1 MNKTLSTVLILIT
14 GFIGGLLGPILL
26 GDTGS
31 QYDMSIDAAAASDT
45 QELRNEIAGL
55 TSANDSLRSS
65 FDLQATRLGQ
75 LEDKINSLPLP
86 PAGGPEGLAFAD
98 MPTGQAFEGQINAVI
113 EQRENQQS
121 MERDQARAER
131 RAEANARRVERMAE
145 ELGLSPQQTDQ
156 FATIVDDAATER
168 SEYFSEIRENG
179 WENID
184 RDEMRSTMET
194 MREDEYSA
202 LEGVLTP
209 EQLTQYQ
216 ESNSNSGW
224 GGGGRGGNNGG
235 GGGRGGNT
243 GGGRGNDF

>member
-75 LEDKINSLPLP
+75 LEDKVNSLPVP
-86 PAGGPEGLAFAD
+86 PEGGPDGLAFAD

-121 MERDQARAER
+121 MERDQDRAER
-131 RAEANARRVERMAE
+131 RAEANDRRVERMAE
-145 ELGLSPQQTDQ
+145 ELGLNSSQTEQ
-156 FATIVDDAATER
+156 FAKITGEA
-168 SEYFSEIRENG
+168 SEKRNAFFSDMRENG
-179 WENID
+179 WGSVD
-184 RDEMRSTMET
+184 RDEIRSQMET
-194 MREDEYSA
+194 MRDEESSQ

-209 EQLTQYQ
+209 EQMTQYQ
-216 ESNSNSGW
+216 ESNS
-224 GGGGRGGNNGG
+224 RGMFGNTGGG

>member
-1 MNKTLSTVLILIT
+1 MNNNTLSTVFVLIAV
-14 GFIGGLLGPILL
+14 FGGLLGFLFLGGTNSQGETSSDADADNGTDTEQALL
-26 GDTGS
+26 RDDIKVLQS
-31 QYDMSIDAAAASDT
+31 
-45 QELRNEIAGL
+45 E
-55 TSANDSLRSS
+55 NDSLRIA
-65 FDLQATRLGQ
+65 FELQATRLGQ
-75 LEDKINSLPLP
+75 LEDKVNSLPLP

-131 RAEANARRVERMAE
+131 RAEANERRVERMAE

-156 FATIVDDAATER
+156 FATIVGDAATER

-216 ESNSNSGW
+216 ESNSGWGGGRGGNS
-224 GGGGRGGNNGG
+224 GGGGRGGNS
-235 GGGRGGNT
+235 
-243 GGGRGNDF
+243 GRGNDF

>member
-55 TSANDSLRSS
+55 MSANDSLRSS

-75 LEDKINSLPLP
+75 LENKVNSLPVP
-86 PAGGPEGLAFAD
+86 PPGGPDGLAFAD

-113 EQRENQQS
+113 EQRENQQN
-121 MERDQARAER
+121 MERDQDRAER
-131 RAEANARRVERMAE
+131 RAEANDRRVERMAK
-145 ELGLSPQQTDQ
+145 ELGLSPQQTEQ
-156 FATIVDDAATER
+156 FATIVGDAATDR
-168 SEYFSEIRENG
+168 SDYFSEIRENG

-194 MREDEYSA
+194 MRDDEYSS

-216 ESNSNSGW
+216 ESNSGWQQIRGGNSG
-224 GGGGRGGNNGG
+224 GSGRGGNSGG
-235 GGGRGGNT
+235 S
-243 GGGRGNDF
+243 GRGNDF

>member
-235 GGGRGGNT
+235 GRGGST

>member
-14 GFIGGLLGPILL
+14 GFIGGLLGPVLL
-26 GDTGS
+26 GDTSS

-55 TSANDSLRSS
+55 MSANDSLRSS

-75 LEDKINSLPLP
+75 LEDKINNLPSLP
-86 PAGGPEGLAFAD
+86 AGAPDGLAFAD

-113 EQRENQQS
+113 EQRENRQS

-131 RAEANARRVERMAE
+131 RAEANERRVERMAK

-156 FATIVDDAATER
+156 FAIIVGDAATER
-168 SEYFSEIRENG
+168 SAYFSEIRENG

-224 GGGGRGGNNGG
+224 GGGRSS
-235 GGGRGGNT
+235 GRGGNT

>member
-45 QELRNEIAGL
+45 QELSNEIAGL

-156 FATIVDDAATER
+156 FATIVNDAATER

-224 GGGGRGGNNGG
+224 GGGGRCGNNGG
-235 GGGRGGNT
+235 GRGGST

>member
-31 QYDMSIDAAAASDT
+31 QYDMSIDAAAANDT

-65 FDLQATRLGQ
+65 FELQATRLSQ
-75 LEDKINSLPLP
+75 LEGKVNSLPVP
-86 PAGGPEGLAFAD
+86 PPGGPDGLAFAD

-113 EQRENQQS
+113 EQRENQQN
-121 MERDQARAER
+121 MERDQDRAER
-131 RAEANARRVERMAE
+131 RAEANDRRVERMAE
-145 ELGLSPQQTDQ
+145 ELGLNSSQTEQ
-156 FATIVDDAATER
+156 FAKITGEA
-168 SEYFSEIRENG
+168 SEKRNAFFSDMRENG
-179 WENID
+179 WGSVD
-184 RDEMRSTMET
+184 RDEIRSQMET
-194 MREDEYSA
+194 MRDEESSQ

-209 EQLTQYQ
+209 EQMTQYQ
-216 ESNSNSGW
+216 ESNS
-224 GGGGRGGNNGG
+224 RGMFGNTGGG

>member
-45 QELRNEIAGL
+45 LELRNEIAGL
-55 TSANDSLRSS
+55 MSANDSLRSS

-75 LEDKINSLPLP
+75 LENKVNSLPVP
-86 PAGGPEGLAFAD
+86 PPGGPDGLAFAD

-113 EQRENQQS
+113 EQRENQQN
-121 MERDQARAER
+121 MERDQDRAER
-131 RAEANARRVERMAE
+131 RAEANDRRVERMAK
-145 ELGLSPQQTDQ
+145 ELGLSPQQTEQ
-156 FATIVDDAATER
+156 FATIVGDAATDR
-168 SEYFSEIRENG
+168 SDYFSEIRENG

-194 MREDEYSA
+194 MRDDEYSS

-209 EQLTQYQ
+209 EQLTKYQ
-216 ESNSNSGW
+216 ESNSGW
-224 GGGGRGGNNGG
+224 GGGRGGNSGGSGRGGNSGG
-235 GGGRGGNT
+235 S
-243 GGGRGNDF
+243 GRGNDF

>member
-31 QYDMSIDAAAASDT
+31 QYDMSIDAAAANDT

-65 FDLQATRLGQ
+65 FELQATRLSQ
-75 LEDKINSLPLP
+75 LEGKVNSLPVP
-86 PAGGPEGLAFAD
+86 PSGGPDGLAFAD

-121 MERDQARAER
+121 MERDQDRAER
-131 RAEANARRVERMAE
+131 RAEANDRRVERMAE
-145 ELGLSPQQTDQ
+145 ELGLNSSQTEQ
-156 FATIVDDAATER
+156 FAKITGEA
-168 SEYFSEIRENG
+168 SEKRNAFFSDMRENG
-179 WENID
+179 WGSVD
-184 RDEMRSTMET
+184 REEIRSQMET
-194 MREDEYSA
+194 MRDEESSQ

-209 EQLTQYQ
+209 EQMTQYQ
-216 ESNSNSGW
+216 ESNS
-224 GGGGRGGNNGG
+224 RGMFGNTGGG

>member
-1 MNKTLSTVLILIT
+1 MNKTLSAILILIT
-14 GFIGGLLGPILL
+14 GFIGGLLGPVLL
-26 GDTGS
+26 GDTGP
-31 QYDMSIDAAAASDT
+31 QYDMSIEAAAASDT

-75 LEDKINSLPLP
+75 LEDKINSLPLT

-131 RAEANARRVERMAE
+131 REEANERRVERMAE

-156 FATIVDDAATER
+156 FATIVGDAATER
-168 SEYFSEIRENG
+168 TEYFSEIRENG

-224 GGGGRGGNNGG
+224 GGGRGGST

>member
-55 TSANDSLRSS
+55 MSANDSLRSS

-75 LEDKINSLPLP
+75 LENKVNSLPVP
-86 PAGGPEGLAFAD
+86 PPGGPDGLAFAD

-113 EQRENQQS
+113 EQRENQQN
-121 MERDQARAER
+121 MERDQDRAER
-131 RAEANARRVERMAE
+131 RAEANDRRVERMAK
-145 ELGLSPQQTDQ
+145 ELGLSPQQTEQ
-156 FATIVDDAATER
+156 FATIVGDAATDR
-168 SEYFSEIRENG
+168 SDYFSEIRENG

-194 MREDEYSA
+194 MRDDEYSS

-216 ESNSNSGW
+216 ESNSGW
-224 GGGGRGGNNGG
+224 GGGRGGNNGG
-235 GGGRGGNT
+235 GGRGGNS
-243 GGGRGNDF
+243 GGSGRGNDF

>member
-55 TSANDSLRSS
+55 MSANDSLRSS

-75 LEDKINSLPLP
+75 LENKVNSLPVP
-86 PAGGPEGLAFAD
+86 PPGGPDGLAFAD

-113 EQRENQQS
+113 EQRENQQN
-121 MERDQARAER
+121 MERDQDRAER
-131 RAEANARRVERMAE
+131 RAEANDRRVERMAK
-145 ELGLSPQQTDQ
+145 ELGLSPQQTEQ
-156 FATIVDDAATER
+156 FATIVGDAATDR
-168 SEYFSEIRENG
+168 SDYFSEIRENG

-194 MREDEYSA
+194 MRDDEYSS

-216 ESNSNSGW
+216 ESNSGW
-224 GGGGRGGNNGG
+224 GGGRGGNSGG
-235 GGGRGGNT
+235 SGRGGNS
-243 GGGRGNDF
+243 GGSGRGNDF